1 MMPECGCPMC
11 DECARD
17 SLINSEKNEC
27 PDCGE
32 ANNSPDDLIPW
43 RQLRDK
49 VINFSLEWKKGWFEL
64 IDNVSS
70 NLIFYFAIP
79 LIVGQQL

>member
-17 SLINSEKNEC
+17 SLINSDKNEC

-49 VINFSLEWKKGWFEL
+49 VSYRTLYLDWTLWLLHISYSDAIFIDSL
-64 IDNVSS
+64 
-70 NLIFYFAIP
+70 
-79 LIVGQQL
+79 

>member
-17 SLINSEKNEC
+17 SLINSDKNEC

-49 VINFSLEWKKGWFEL
+49 VSYSTLYLEWKLLPVNCGCSICL
-64 IDNVSS
+64 I
-70 NLIFYFAIP
+70 LMQY
-79 LIVGQQL
+79 

>member
-17 SLINSEKNEC
+17 SLINSDKNEC

-43 RQLRDK
+43 RNLRDK
-49 VINFSLEWKKGWFEL
+49 VSYRTLYLESTLLNCNCSIFL
-64 IDNVSS
+64 I
-70 NLIFYFAIP
+70 LMQY
-79 LIVGQQL
+79 

>member
-17 SLINSEKNEC
+17 SLINSDKNEC

-49 VINFSLEWKKGWFEL
+49 VSYSTLYLEWTLQLWLLHMSYSDAIL
-64 IDNVSS
+64 IDS
-70 NLIFYFAIP
+70 L
-79 LIVGQQL
+79 

>member
-17 SLINSEKNEC
+17 SLINSDKNEC

-49 VINFSLEWKKGWFEL
+49 VSYRTLYLDWTL
-64 IDNVSS
+64 
-70 NLIFYFAIP
+70 L
-79 LIVGQQL
+79 

>member
-1 MMPECGCPMC
+1 MMPECGCSMC

-17 SLINSEKNEC
+17 SLINSDKNEC

-49 VINFSLEWKKGWFEL
+49 VITSF
-64 IDNVSS
+64 
-70 NLIFYFAIP
+70 P
-79 LIVGQQL
+79 CT

>member
-17 SLINSEKNEC
+17 SLINSDKNEC

-49 VINFSLEWKKGWFEL
+49 VSYSTLYLEL
-64 IDNVSS
+64 T
-70 NLIFYFAIP
+70 LLP
-79 LIVGQQL
+79 LIVVAPYVLF

>member
-17 SLINSEKNEC
+17 SLINSDKNEC

-43 RQLRDK
+43 RNLRDK
-49 VINFSLEWKKGWFEL
+49 VSYRILYLEWTLRLNCDCSIFL
-64 IDNVSS
+64 I
-70 NLIFYFAIP
+70 LMQY
-79 LIVGQQL
+79 

>member
-17 SLINSEKNEC
+17 SLINSDKNEC

-49 VINFSLEWKKGWFEL
+49 VSYSTLYLEWTLNCGCSICL
-64 IDNVSS
+64 I
-70 NLIFYFAIP
+70 LMQY
-79 LIVGQQL
+79 

>member
-17 SLINSEKNEC
+17 SLINSDKNEC

-49 VINFSLEWKKGWFEL
+49 VSYSTLYLEWTLLNCGCSICIIL
-64 IDNVSS
+64 MQ
-70 NLIFYFAIP
+70 Y
-79 LIVGQQL
+79 

>member
-17 SLINSEKNEC
+17 SLINSDKNEC

-49 VINFSLEWKKGWFEL
+49 VTKVDNIIVCIFSY
-64 IDNVSS
+64 ISS
-70 NLIFYFAIP
+70 LSRIRIKQILF
-79 LIVGQQL
+79 

>member
-49 VINFSLEWKKGWFEL
+49 VIT
-64 IDNVSS
+64 SS
-70 NLIFYFAIP
+70 PCTKERVFRILMSFQIYFFILP
-79 LIVGQQL
+79 SD